1 MAQPLSIRLDAE
13 LDARL
18 EKLAKTTG
26 RTKSFY
32 IKQAIEDHLDD
43 LEDLYLARRVVE
55 RIESG
60 NEGGAPLGVMERD
73 ENDLYAEAAALVGM
87 TTSGFVRAAAKEKA
101 RALLEQEQRVTLSNR
116 DFAEVAAAI
125 DHAFEP
131 NEALR
136 RAIETA
142 RNTLRRA

>member
-13 LDARL
+13 LDERL
-18 EKLAKTTG
+18 ERLAKATG

-60 NEGGAPLGVMERD
+60 KERVVPLGVMERD
-73 ENDLYAEAAALVGM
+73 ENDLYAEAAALAGM
-87 TTSGFVRAAAKEKA
+87 TTAARENA
-101 RALLEQEQRVTLSNR
+101 RGLLEQEQRVTLSNR
-116 DFAEVAAAI
+116 DFAGVAAAI

-136 RAIETA
+136 RAIEAA

>member
-13 LDARL
+13 LDERL
-18 EKLAKTTG
+18 ERLAKKTG

-32 IKQAIEDHLDD
+32 IKQAIEVHLDD

-55 RIESG
+55 RIDSG
-60 NEGGAPLGVMERD
+60 DEHVVPLGVMERD
-73 ENDLYAEAAALVGM
+73 ENDLYAEAAALIG
-87 TTSGFVRAAAKEKA
+87 TTTESFVRTAAREKA
-101 RALLEQEQRVTLSNR
+101 RALLEREQRVTLSNR

>member
-13 LDARL
+13 LDERL
-18 EKLAKTTG
+18 ERLAKATG

-60 NEGGAPLGVMERD
+60 KERVVPLGVMERD
-73 ENDLYAEAAALVGM
+73 ENDLYAEAAALAGM
-87 TTSGFVRAAAKEKA
+87 TTAAREKA
-101 RALLEQEQRVTLSNR
+101 RGLLEQEQRVTLSNR
-116 DFAEVAAAI
+116 DFAGVAAAI

-136 RAIETA
+136 RAIEAA